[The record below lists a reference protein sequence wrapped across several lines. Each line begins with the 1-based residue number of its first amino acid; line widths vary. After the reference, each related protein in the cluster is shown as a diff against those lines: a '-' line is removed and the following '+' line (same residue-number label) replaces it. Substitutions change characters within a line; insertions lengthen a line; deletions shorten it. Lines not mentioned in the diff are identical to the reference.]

1 MTREEWSREF
11 YRLNGR
17 YATAEEMAAAQV
29 DLLPSEVDGP
39 ATARFNHKTLLKVAA
54 VLLVAIFGYVVGFL
68 FA

>member
-1 MTREEWSREF
+1 MTREEWNREF

-29 DLLPSEVDGP
+29 DLLPSEVDGS
-39 ATARFNHKTLLKVAA
+39 AAARFNHKTLLKVAA